1 MKRNEELELQIVS
14 LQRQHDAQCAETAKQ
29 MDEKDAEMS
38 DLQ

>member
-14 LQRQHDAQCAETAKQ
+14 LQRQHDAQCTETTTQ
-29 MDEKDAEMS
+29 MEEKTTEIS